1 MQDFQI
7 YIGERKKTA
16 CTAVGKINMLKR
28 LVSVFLCFVMILLSF
43 AACSSD
49 GSGEQMI
56 MPIDSAPEY
65 LDPQIV
71 SEIGARNII
80 ANCFEGLV
88 GIGENNEIL
97 PAAAENYDVSSDGL
111 VYTFNLRKDAKW
123 LVTKDAGKTIGED
136 YEKTFDTAITASDFV
151 FAFRRALLPE
161 TKSPYAHALF
171 SIKNAE
177 KVYTGKLPANRLAVE
192 EVDRY
197 TLKITLETP
206 DPDFLYTLTAPACM
220 PCDETFFEMT
230 GGRYGL
236 STQYLIYNG
245 PFYISAVTDTSVI
258 ARKNE
263 AYYAFS
269 SVKPSSVYFSIKPEQ
284 DTRAKKVK
292 DGTYEASVVTAA
304 QADELSRVRGVSV
317 RPFLSG
323 ELSLL
328 FNCQDEILSNIDIR
342 RAVSLSLN
350 EKPLLELTGSAAA
363 SGIIPSGLTV
373 GNAKY
378 REKSAG
384 FDLSEDNKAAVRHL
398 KAGLEALDMNDV
410 ELTVLC
416 TPEYETAVR
425 TVMQNWQ
432 SLFGVSFNISVEAV
446 ESTELSKR
454 INEGNYQLAIYN
466 LRYTDSTAFSAAYRF
481 TSFSREN
488 PTRLNQKQYDDIV
501 TRIKKSKTEK
511 KMIKALEEAEAYLI
525 SCAVV
530 IPICETDV
538 YIATA
543 KGVDGIVFSA
553 AGDTLY
559 FKYAVKK

>member
-1 MQDFQI
+1 
-7 YIGERKKTA
+7 
-16 CTAVGKINMLKR
+16 
-28 LVSVFLCFVMILLSF
+28 
-43 AACSSD
+43 
-49 GSGEQMI
+49 MI

-71 SEIGARNII
+71 SEIGARNMI

-88 GIGENNEIL
+88 SIGENNEIL

-111 VYTFNLRKDAKW
+111 VYTFYLRKDAKW

-136 YEKTFDTAITASDFV
+136 YEKTFDTAITAADFV
-151 FAFRRALLPE
+151 FGFRRALRSE

-171 SIKNAE
+171 CIKNAE
-177 KVYTGKLPANRLAVE
+177 KVYGGKLSEKKLGVE
-192 EVDRY
+192 AVDRY

-206 DPDFLYTLTAPACM
+206 DPDFLYTLLSPACM
-220 PCDETFFEMT
+220 PCNETFFELT

-245 PFYISAVTDTSVI
+245 PFYISTVTDNAVI
-258 ARKNE
+258 TRKNE
-263 AYYAFS
+263 AYHSVS
-269 SVKPSSVYFSIKPEQ
+269 SVKPSSVYFSIKKEQ
-284 DTRAKKVK
+284 ETRAKKVK
-292 DGTYEASVVTAA
+292 DGTYEAALVTAA
-304 QADELSRVRGVSV
+304 QADELSRVRGVNV

-328 FNCQDEILSNIDIR
+328 FNCKDEILSNIDIR
-342 RAVSLSLN
+342 RAISLSFN
-350 EKPLLELTGSAAA
+350 EKPLLELTGSPAA
-363 SGIIPSGLTV
+363 SGVIPGGLMV
-373 GNAKY
+373 GNKKY

-384 FDLSEDNKAAVRHL
+384 FDLSEDNKAAVSHL
-398 KAGLEALDMNDV
+398 KAGLASLDMSDI

-432 SLFGVSFNISVEAV
+432 SLFGVSFSISVEAV
-446 ESTELSKR
+446 ESAELSDR
-454 INEGNYQLAIYN
+454 ISAGDYQLAVFN
-466 LRYTDSTAFSAAYRF
+466 LRYKDSSAFSAAYRF

-488 PTRLNQKQYDDIV
+488 PAGLNQKQYDNIV
-501 TRIKKSKTEK
+501 VKIKKSKTEK

-530 IPICETDV
+530 VPICETDV

-559 FKYAVKK
+559 FKNAVKK